1 VSTGDAT
8 FPGAGV
14 QATPAT
20 PRPVVREVAGG
31 DLDSIATLET
41 RCFPGEA
48 WTRGMLESERSRP
61 GGTFLVAMLEGEVVG
76 YGIALR
82 AGEVLEVLKVA
93 VDPDVRRAGVGG
105 ALVDALHAAA
115 GWAEAAW
122 LEVRV
127 DNLAARAL
135 YGSRGYVEA
144 GRRKRYYADG
154 CDALVLRRALGQ

>member
-1 VSTGDAT
+1 MSVGHASL
-8 FPGAGV
+8 GAGP
-14 QATPAT
+14 QAGPAT
-20 PRPVVREVAGG
+20 PRPVVREVHPH
-31 DLDSIATLET
+31 DLGAIAALED

-48 WTRGMLESERSRP
+48 WTPTMLESERARP
-61 GGTFLVAMLEGEVVG
+61 GGVFLVATLDGRVVG

-93 VDPDVRRAGVGG
+93 VDPTVRRAGIGR

-127 DNLAARAL
+127 DNVAARTL
-135 YGSRGYVEA
+135 YEACGYAHA

-154 CDALVLRRALGQ
+154 TDALVLRRDLPQ